1 MAVIDRLSDPDELQR
16 SIRDLAALSALPAAW
31 AGLSSE
37 EICESMA
44 RTLLAMLDAELVLVT
59 MGGAGITAAH
69 TRLGSARGM
78 LQPLKQVLRPWLE
91 ERSPDRSS
99 LIPNPFGSGDLKIV
113 ATPIGFR
120 ERAAIVVGVGDRRFP
135 SSHQQLLLN
144 FIANQTAT
152 ALHFWQ
158 IEDEQR
164 RYQNLVERSSDFIGL
179 ADLDGQVQFVNTA
192 GLGIVGLSKL
202 EDALGRHVLEFVADE
217 DQERVR
223 EELWPLA
230 MARGRWTG
238 EIAFRNFN
246 GGPSIPLLVEW
257 FMLND
262 YRTGEQSY
270 MATVSRDLSLQKRSE
285 RELQRL
291 NNSHNRS
298 SISEVE
304 ITAAAAQITQL
315 TPREREVLSAL
326 AAGRSQKLIAH
337 DLGISVRT
345 VEVHRSRML
354 QRLGTRHLAHA
365 IRLSIVAALDTSAL
379 NT

>member
-1 MAVIDRLSDPDELQR
+1 MTVVDRLSDQDELQR
-16 SIRDLAALSALPAAW
+16 SVRDLAALSALPAVW
-31 AGLSSE
+31 AGLSST

-44 RTLLAMLDAELVLVT
+44 RTLLEMLEAELVLVT
-59 MGGAGITAAH
+59 MGVAGIAAAY
-69 TRLGSARGM
+69 TRVGSAQAM
-78 LQPLKQVLRPWLE
+78 LQPLQQILRPWLE
-91 ERSPDRSS
+91 ERPPGRPYS
-99 LIPNPFGSGDLKIV
+99 IPNPLGSGDLKIV
-113 ATPIGFR
+113 TTPILFR
-120 ERAAIVVGVGDRRFP
+120 ERAAIVVGVRDRRFP
-135 SSHQQLLLN
+135 SSRQQLLLN
-144 FIANQTAT
+144 FIANQTTT

-158 IEDEQR
+158 VEGEQR
-164 RYQNLVERSSDFIGL
+164 RYQSLVERSSDFIGL
-179 ADLDGQVQFVNTA
+179 AGLDGQVQFVNTS
-192 GLGIVGLSKL
+192 GLSIVGLSKL
-202 EDALGRHVLEFVADE
+202 EDALGRDVLEFVAEE
-217 DQERVR
+217 DRERVR
-223 EELWPLA
+223 EEIWPLA

-262 YRTGEQSY
+262 YRTGEPSC
-270 MATVSRDLSLQKRSE
+270 MATVSRDLSPPKRS
-285 RELQRL
+285 ELQRL
-291 NNSHNRS
+291 NNSHKRP

-304 ITAAAAQITQL
+304 IAAAAAQVDRL

-365 IRLSIVAALDTSAL
+365 IRLWIVAALDPSAL
-379 NT
+379 

>member
-1 MAVIDRLSDPDELQR
+1 MAVIDRLSDRNELQR
-16 SIRDLAALSALPAAW
+16 SVRDLAALSALPALW
-31 AGLSSE
+31 AGLSSA

-44 RTLLAMLDAELVLVT
+44 RTLLEMLDAELVLVT
-59 MGGAGITAAH
+59 MGGAGITAAY
-69 TRLGSARGM
+69 TRLGSAQGK
-78 LQPLKQVLRPWLE
+78 LQPLKQMLRPWLE
-91 ERSPDRSS
+91 ERSPDRSC

-120 ERAAIVVGVGDRRFP
+120 ERAAIVVGAGDRRFP
-135 SSHQQLLLN
+135 SSRQQLLLN

-158 IEDEQR
+158 VEGEQR

-179 ADLDGQVQFVNTA
+179 ASLDGQVQFVNTA

-202 EDALGRHVLEFVADE
+202 EDALGRHVLEFVAEE

-257 FMLND
+257 FILND
-262 YRTGEQSY
+262 YHTGEPSY
-270 MATVSRDLSLQKRSE
+270 MATVSRDLSLQKGSE
-285 RELQRL
+285 RELERL

-365 IRLSIVAALDTSAL
+365 IRLSIVAAL